1 MRPLGPLTRFAQP
14 RQGSTARP
22 GERCELCA
30 APIAEPHPHVADLKL
45 RALCCSCPTCARLF
59 ASPAAGSRYRAVP
72 DRVRHDP
79 QLALGDREW
88 EELGIPVGLVFVFF
102 NSQRGRWSAVYP
114 SPAGATE
121 SELTLEPWEELS
133 RSVPLIAAAQPDV
146 EALLIHRPRGGGA
159 SECLLVP
166 IDTCYELV
174 ALVRRHWR
182 GFQGGERVHREIA
195 GFFAR
200 LRERSRPLKGGEGR

>member
-1 MRPLGPLTRFAQP
+1 MNPLGSLSRFARAQ
-14 RQGSTARP
+14 RGSSPRP

-30 APIAEPHPHVADLKL
+30 APIAEPHPHVVDLKR

-59 ASPAAGSRYRAVP
+59 ASPAAGSRFRAVP
-72 DRVRHDP
+72 DRVRRDP
-79 QLALGDREW
+79 QLALGDGEW
-88 EELGIPVGLVFVFF
+88 DQLGIPVGLVFVFF
-102 NSQRGRWSAVYP
+102 NSQRGRWAAVYP
-114 SPAGATE
+114 SPAGPAE
-121 SELTLEPWEELS
+121 SELTLEPWAELA

-146 EALLIHRPRGGGA
+146 EALLIHRPRAGGA

-174 ALVRRHWR
+174 ALVRRHWK
-182 GFQGGERVHREIA
+182 GFSGGDQVQREIA

-200 LRERSRPLKGGEGR
+200 LRERSRPLRGSER